1 MGRAARNWFE
11 YNGLEIFYHW
21 SGSAYWDMKGVT
33 VGRRRIA
40 VGEGFYR
47 TASRRYKRLM
57 NGDRENLGKRKG
69 VWAVRQGFMLQ
80 WYDGRERR
88 KGCSMVTENSTLR
101 QKEIETMG
109 MINPF

>member
-1 MGRAARNWFE
+1 
-11 YNGLEIFYHW
+11 
-21 SGSAYWDMKGVT
+21 MKGVT

-40 VGEGFYR
+40 VGQGFYR
-47 TASRRYKRLM
+47 TASRKYKRLM
-57 NGDRENLGKRKG
+57 NGDKGNLGTRKG

-88 KGCSMVTENSTLR
+88 EGCSMVTENSTLR

-109 MINPF
+109 KINPF